1 LAATSLLDS
10 RALGR
15 PAVRWVEVDPK
26 RRALSHQLRMLQRE
40 IDRLPSSRD
49 RAVLKLLM
57 LTGLRIAG
65 LATLERED
73 VRLSQ
78 RTSELVIRNRKGDRR
93 RLIPLSR
100 PARAALREWLLIA
113 PDVLPRPDVAS
124 GRCGSPVPAR
134 RSRYARSETGLRGDA
149 QRWSGG
155 IGTCAAARAGDA
167 A

>member
-1 LAATSLLDS
+1 
-10 RALGR
+10 
-15 PAVRWVEVDPK
+15 
-26 RRALSHQLRMLQRE
+26 MLQRE

-78 RTSELVIRNRKGDRR
+78 RTGELVIRNRKGDRR

-100 PARAALREWLLIA
+100 PARAALREWLA
-113 PDVLPRPDVAS
+113 D
-124 GRCGSPVPAR
+124 
-134 RSRYARSETGLRGDA
+134 
-149 QRWSGG
+149 
-155 IGTCAAARAGDA
+155 RAGRPSA
-167 A
+167 PRRRERPLWISRAGEQISVRSIRNWSPR